1 MLLSSINALADEL
14 PIHMSGG
21 LTFSAFDDQ
30 MGQTEALGYKI
41 LAGYS
46 FSENVLLELGYADF
60 SAFSDSEIGNLR
72 AVMIETDFLLPVSD
86 FASLYAGVGG
96 ALSSDDTNLTA
107 SLGLKYQLS
116 QNWSV
121 DLGYQG
127 VFDVVRQQDDLY
139 VFNALLAYRFSSNE
153 VTEGLSD
160 INPGPKLSVFVE
172 EPTQV
177 LTAESQSKSIVSVKK
192 PPSCQR
198 RLVEYRVVPGDHL
211 YQLAR
216 TFDIS
221 FDELVE
227 VNKHLNNRNLDI
239 ILPGET
245 LVYPKFSCLD

>member
-1 MLLSSINALADEL
+1 MLFSSINALADEL
-14 PIHMSGG
+14 PFHMSGG

-30 MGQTEALGYKI
+30 MGQTEALGYKV

-46 FSENVLLELGYADF
+46 FSENVLLKLGYADF
-60 SAFSDSEIGNLR
+60 SAFSDSEIGSLR

-139 VFNALLAYRFSSNE
+139 VFNTLLTYRFSNNE

-160 INPGPKLSVFVE
+160 IDP
-172 EPTQV
+172 EPNQV
-177 LTAESQSKSIVSVKK
+177 LTAESQSTSIVSVEK